1 MQPAVPELVDDV
13 HRVQD
18 RHLVEPPHAGEM
30 EEGVAVHDCRRPPD
44 RPAQDEAA
52 GGDDRN
58 RKPVARSSGKR
69 TARSAASAPPAEII
83 PRTTIVNERDPLAAN
98 VRRNATKIATRLQA
112 NDPAIASPSRRGQ
125 SSAAQEQRSGEE
137 EHAGR
142 GGREPQAEP
151 RTLRGKQP

>member
-1 MQPAVPELVDDV
+1 MQPAVAELVDDV

-44 RPAQDEAA
+44 RPAQDEAG

-58 RKPVARSSGKR
+58 RKTVVPFERQAHRPERSE
-69 TARSAASAPPAEII
+69 RSPAEII
-83 PRTTIVNERDPLAAN
+83 PRTTIVRERDPLAAN

-112 NDPAIASPSRRGQ
+112 NDPASARPSRRGQ
-125 SSAAQEQRSGEE
+125 SSERRSSAPGRN

-142 GGREPQAEP
+142 GGGEPQAEP
-151 RTLRGKQP
+151 RTLRGKEP